1 MGAVRYL
8 LDTCAFLWLAQ
19 QPAMVSPRAAA
30 AIDDA
35 GNELFVSDVS
45 IWEITLKHSAGRLP
59 LPGAPR
65 RWIPAKLS
73 YHQLQSLRLD
83 HAALYRSGELPRVHP
98 DPFDRLLAAQA
109 IEAGMT
115 LLSPDAPLSLL
126 GAARLW

>member
-1 MGAVRYL
+1 MKYL
-8 LDTCAFLWLAQ
+8 LDTCAFLWVAQ
-19 QPAMVSPRAAA
+19 QPTMLSRLATA

-35 GNELFVSDVS
+35 GNELYVSDVS

-73 YHQLQSLRLD
+73 YHQLRPLGLD

-115 LLSPDAPLSLL
+115 ILSPDTPLSLL
-126 GAARLW
+126 GASRVW